1 VRRGPSRGLQLDLLL
16 KLPRQ
21 ADHVHGCSERA
32 AADYLGAGPAWAF
45 TEKSDDLA
53 LVLGGLVRAGVA
65 VQVFRHLAL
74 FAEYRYSFFPGFELQ
89 DRGLT
94 FKTDLDTHHV
104 VGGLSFR
111 F

>member
-1 VRRGPSRGLQLDLLL
+1 MDLPSVGFSPHIMLRWPLLTSENAPKGRLQ
-16 KLPRQ
+16 P
-21 ADHVHGCSERA
+21 
-32 AADYLGAGPAWAF
+32 YIGAGPAWAF
-45 TEKSDDLA
+45 TVESDELA
-53 LVLGGLVRAGVA
+53 LILGGLVRAGIA
-65 VQVFRHLAL
+65 VQVFSHLAL